1 MTFFD
6 RFLIAFSFPLGF
18 LFGALAMSV
27 AALFAVTGWV
37 AGSVFLCAVGCVVI
51 VDCLLNRLDGDTF
64 RRLGRRTGAEITR
77 LEQSF
82 ARRSRLSRCVF
93 AIGFAVAVGSS
104 LIWSVETV
112 TGFVRLIWPA

>member
-1 MTFFD
+1 MTLYD

-27 AALFAVTGWV
+27 AALFAIGGE
-37 AGSVFLCAVGCVVI
+37 AMGSVFLIVAGFVI
-51 VDCLLNRLDGDTF
+51 VADHAIGRLSHGFF
-64 RRLGRRTGAEITR
+64 RRLSDRTEAEITR

-82 ARRSRLSRCVF
+82 AQRSRLSRFVF
-93 AIGFAVAVGSS
+93 VMGFAVAVGAS

-112 TGFVRLIWPA
+112 AGFATVLWPA